1 MQNAGKDPDYSA
13 LVQAAVEVRAR
24 SYSPYSCYAVGS
36 ALLTRTGKIFTGA
49 NVENAVY
56 PLTNCAER
64 TAIFAAVSAGEREFE
79 AIAVVTEN
87 AGTPCGSCRQVMAE
101 FGLQT
106 RVIIANIAGEIQQVL
121 TVADLLPSA
130 FTPADLKP
138 AD

>member
-1 MQNAGKDPDYSA
+1 MQKAGMDPDYSA

-24 SYSPYSCYAVGS
+24 SYSPYSRYAVGS

-64 TAIFAAVSAGEREFE
+64 TAIFAAVSAGEREFT

-106 RVIIANIAGEIQQVL
+106 RVIIANIAGEIQQVV

>member
-1 MQNAGKDPDYSA
+1 MGINGKDPDWSS
-13 LVQAAVEVRAR
+13 LVQAAIDVRKR
-24 SYSPYSCYAVGS
+24 SYSPYSRYAVGS
-36 ALLTRTGKIFTGA
+36 ALLTRGGKIYVGA

-64 TAIFAAVSAGEREFE
+64 TAIFTAVSNGEKDFV

-87 AGTPCGSCRQVMAE
+87 AGTPCGSCRQVLAE
-101 FGLQT
+101 FGLDIQ
-106 RVIIANIAGEIQQVL
+106 VIIANTSGEISRVM
-121 TVADLLPSA
+121 TVAELLPGA